1 MYYKNQ
7 PDSQSVQN
15 INNMTSVNGSQVNP
29 SSMTASA
36 STSAMD
42 DIIKRNQAQVREV
55 TNIMQQNIQ
64 KALDRDISLTIL
76 EDNVNNLEQS
86 SSEFKVATKKTRSK
100 YLWKNRKWTVIMIA
114 VIATIVGLAIL
125 GLILGLGL
133 QQKST
138 NTNNQQ
144 APPSSG

>member
-15 INNMTSVNGSQVNP
+15 INNMTSVNGSQIN
-29 SSMTASA
+29 SSITASA

-76 EDNVNNLEQS
+76 ENNVDNLEQS

-100 YLWKNRKWTVIMIA
+100 YLWKNRKWTMILIA

-133 QQKST
+133 QQR
-138 NTNNQQ
+138 NNNNNQNQ
-144 APPSSG
+144 NPPPSG